1 MRHRLL
7 KIGTLL
13 LVAVVMLGGV
23 FGCQRAPDARAPVST
38 AEGEEA
44 LSTDV
49 ALEGEGTPASME
61 TVVSAVTTPAGT
73 AVLPT
78 PGGEGE
84 LPAGISPTAT
94 VVLEPPVVA
103 TAEPVATE
111 PPASEPLPTEPAAA
125 GAGDEPVSHTVQA
138 GDTLASIANRYGTTV
153 AAIVAANGLQDPDQI
168 IVGQELK
175 IPTSGG
181 SAGGTT
187 GGTGGCR
194 YRHVVKGGDWVW
206 QLGREYGV
214 DPYAIMR
221 ANGLTIQNSS
231 IYPGQV
237 LCIP

>member
-1 MRHRLL
+1 MRYKLL
-7 KIGTLL
+7 TIGTLL
-13 LVAVVMLGGV
+13 LVAVLMLGGV
-23 FGCQRAPDARAPVST
+23 SGCQRAPDVRAPEST

-44 LSTDV
+44 QSTQV
-49 ALEGEGTPASME
+49 ALEGQGTPASME
-61 TVVSAVTTPAGT
+61 TVVSAVTTPVAT

-78 PGGEGE
+78 PGGEGGQ
-84 LPAGISPTAT
+84 PAAIPPTAT
-94 VVLEPPVVA
+94 VVLEPPVLA

-111 PPASEPLPTEPAAA
+111 PPPSEPSPTEPPAT
-125 GAGDEPVSHTVQA
+125 GAEYVSYTVQQ
-138 GDTLASIANRYGTTV
+138 GDTLTQIAVRYGTTV
-153 AAIVAANGLQDPDQI
+153 GAIVAANGLGDQDQI
-168 IVGQELK
+168 YEGQELK
-175 IPTSGG
+175 IPPSSG

-206 QLGREYGV
+206 QLARDYGV

-221 ANGLTIQNSS
+221 ANGLTIQNSN